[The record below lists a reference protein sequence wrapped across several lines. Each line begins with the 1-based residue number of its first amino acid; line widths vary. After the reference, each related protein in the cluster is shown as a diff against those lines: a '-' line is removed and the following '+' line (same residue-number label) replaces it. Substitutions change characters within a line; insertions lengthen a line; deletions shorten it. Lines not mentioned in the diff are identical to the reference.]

1 MSPPEQPKPRKP
13 RPKESCPECGSTK
26 GKNVYNHLFFVHNYT
41 KDEIERVKIERA
53 QQRVA
58 SRSKNYLCECGRV
71 YGNYYHLLKHKR
83 EKHEGI
89 VHEARLYVTCPLCS
103 HQVRSHRDL
112 AFHAQKAH
120 AQTDDEYVVE
130 QLTFGSV
137 HEFEEWR
144 QLADESNIVSR
155 FTTMTKSMGGG
166 TVTYLRCHR
175 AYRGPCAKE
184 AKYRRSKKVVRYCTA
199 YMNVFRKGDV
209 IEVEHCSTHCGH
221 DADPVLQK
229 VDADDMFFIA
239 PFAGDDCYGAL
250 KALGDK
256 RKAASSS
263 ITTMQPDELDW
274 SDYGTESD
282 MLETDDELDYECMDE
297 EVEQGP
303 STTDALGKSR
313 DFGRSP
319 DEDLLPPKR
328 GKLGRTK

>member
-1 MSPPEQPKPRKP
+1 MS
-13 RPKESCPECGSTK
+13 SCLQRSVREGGEIPSFEK
-26 GKNVYNHLFFVHNYT
+26 GCQILH
-41 KDEIERVKIERA
+41 
-53 QQRVA
+53 
-58 SRSKNYLCECGRV
+58 
-71 YGNYYHLLKHKR
+71 
-83 EKHEGI
+83 
-89 VHEARLYVTCPLCS
+89 
-103 HQVRSHRDL
+103 
-112 AFHAQKAH
+112 
-120 AQTDDEYVVE
+120 
-130 QLTFGSV
+130 SV
-137 HEFEEWR
+137 HERELKSLIVVGDGRREQCFVNLR
-144 QLADESNIVSR
+144 QLLG
-155 FTTMTKSMGGG
+155 FQ
-166 TVTYLRCHR
+166 
-175 AYRGPCAKE
+175 
-184 AKYRRSKKVVRYCTA
+184 
-199 YMNVFRKGDV
+199 VFRKGDV

-319 DEDLLPPKR
+319 DEVSPTR
-328 GKLGRTK
+328 